1 MNVNALKVITPKR
14 KDIKVPIITSTEPV
28 QGKEID
34 LTFVRFA
41 QRKKNATEY
50 IASVDRRLREKE
62 FRKEYIKSIVLDVL
76 CGISLVAGFCG
87 IILIGVLF

>member
-28 QGKEID
+28 EGKEID

-50 IASVDRRLREKE
+50 IASVDRRRRKKE
-62 FRKEYIKSIVLDVL
+62 FRKEYIK
-76 CGISLVAGFCG
+76 G
-87 IILIGVLF
+87 IIRDVIGGFVMALTIFAILFIGCNF